1 MARRGRGAGS
11 ARTKTTPG
19 GRPSAVNGSANGMLE
34 PGDEPGARTI
44 GALALKRFVARGAGR
59 GEADD
64 DGGAGPVTHGP
75 FDEEDLDPEHA
86 AAERVDFGAVQVPVP
101 RGGEVSVEP
110 EDGRL
115 QAVHVMLP
123 AGRLS
128 VSALAAPRTEG
139 LWPDLAAEIDE
150 SLREGGATVRSFT
163 GEWGRELHARTGDA
177 SSLFVGVD
185 GPRWMLYGVATGPT
199 GSARELD
206 AALRVMLRGTVVV
219 RGRSPYPV
227 RTVLPLTVP
236 EHLSRPGPI
245 AMPDRVPVP
254 RASAEHA
261 PAPPPRPP
269 GPPGGRTHDDHRAA
283 GRPGHRAARD
293 PPPDPR
299 ARGGRGTPRRGPS
312 DPRSR
317 HQRSRHRG
325 GPGSGGVARRAG
337 AGGPDRG
344 DPDRGDSDRD
354 DPDRGDPDR
363 LARPLPT
370 PARTTRAACRA
381 ATAAAR
387 LRAGRRSGARPR
399 RRGAAGA
406 PGPARTGRP
415 GPTADDPGLGAPRP
429 EPGETPPG
437 VVRGAPAPVPHEHRP
452 PNGSGVDGSRSNGF
466 VPRELTHDG
475 FGMPHAAEGGDAPR
489 TGYAPYGTNGSANG
503 SSYWA
508 NGAGYGP
515 PEEPAAHDVPQAD
528 GTYVNGGHVNGTYA
542 NGTYVNGRGTPTVG
556 MPTTCVRRRCV
567 RRSGVSGRRLA
578 ARLAQPRRRRVRA
591 VALVR
596 RRAVHR
602 RGLDRGRPVAGVVRP
617 GRALQS
623 GRALRS
629 GPAVRPGPGSSR
641 RLRARPRPL
650 DRGHRLGVRRRLRGG
665 SGAEVP
671 DAGADDWTLPLPVV
685 RAAPVPEPEPVRPEP
700 AQPARPEPVRPAHG
714 APDPAAAPPRS
725 RRARRAAEER
735 AVGSQGRMPQPGTPQ
750 RWRSER
756 RPDERSRS
764 EWADSGWEAAGMA
777 ARGEPD
783 RGAHATDRSRHGGHR
798 AVEPGDDPTDRAARR
813 HASAH
818 GRHSDERDD
827 PADRPRHRRP
837 EH

>member
-1 MARRGRGAGS
+1 M
-11 ARTKTTPG
+11 
-19 GRPSAVNGSANGMLE
+19 NGSANGMLE

-245 AMPDRVPVP
+245 AVPDRVPVP

-261 PAPPPRPP
+261 PAPPPVRPAP
-269 GPPGGRTHDDHRAA
+269 LADAPTTITVLPDGLDTVPHGIPRRIPEPVADEERPDA
-283 GRPGHRAARD
+283 GRPTRGPVISGRDTAADQDPAVSPGAPDGATRPSDQTEVTRTASRGLFRRRPERPARPAARPPQRRVSELVAQAERDRAA
-293 PPPDPR
+293 
-299 ARGGRGTPRRGPS
+299 AE
-312 DPRSR
+312 
-317 HQRSRHRG
+317 
-325 GPGSGGVARRAG
+325 
-337 AGGPDRG
+337 
-344 DPDRGDSDRD
+344 
-354 DPDRGDPDR
+354 
-363 LARPLPT
+363 RP
-370 PARTTRAACRA
+370 A
-381 ATAAAR
+381 
-387 LRAGRRSGARPR
+387 
-399 RRGAAGA
+399 
-406 PGPARTGRP
+406 GPARTGRP

-437 VVRGAPAPVPHEHRP
+437 VARGGPAPVPHEHRP
-452 PNGSGVDGSRSNGF
+452 PNGSGVDSSRSNGF

-542 NGTYVNGRGTPTVG
+542 NGTYGT
-556 MPTTCVRRRCV
+556 
-567 RRSGVSGRRLA
+567 
-578 ARLAQPRRRRVRA
+578 AR
-591 VALVR
+591 
-596 RRAVHR
+596 
-602 RGLDRGRPVAGVVRP
+602 
-617 GRALQS
+617 
-623 GRALRS
+623 
-629 GPAVRPGPGSSR
+629 
-641 RLRARPRPL
+641 
-650 DRGHRLGVRRRLRGG
+650 
-665 SGAEVP
+665 
-671 DAGADDWTLPLPVV
+671 T
-685 RAAPVPEPEPVRPEP
+685 
-700 AQPARPEPVRPAHG
+700 
-714 APDPAAAPPRS
+714 
-725 RRARRAAEER
+725 
-735 AVGSQGRMPQPGTPQ
+735 
-750 RWRSER
+750 
-756 RPDERSRS
+756 
-764 EWADSGWEAAGMA
+764 
-777 ARGEPD
+777 
-783 RGAHATDRSRHGGHR
+783 
-798 AVEPGDDPTDRAARR
+798 
-813 HASAH
+813 
-818 GRHSDERDD
+818 
-827 PADRPRHRRP
+827 
-837 EH
+837 